1 MVDDLTPALADLFSS
16 AGDMADH
23 VAALRQ
29 DIHAHPE
36 LAFEEVRT
44 SRIVADQLNSL
55 GLSTETGVAETG
67 VVATLS
73 GGSAAPGRH
82 RTVLLRADMDALP
95 IEEETGLPFA
105 SRERGLMHACG
116 HDAHTAILLG
126 TAALLSQRRDRL
138 AGGVVFMF
146 QPAEEGG
153 GGARRM
159 VEAGVLTKHGVDVA
173 YMLHVWHELP
183 SGTVG
188 IRSGPVMA
196 GALSFEIKIEGKG
209 GHAARPQH
217 AVDPVVV
224 GAFVITTL
232 QTILSREVDPQA
244 PAVLTIGKLSVGTA
258 HNVIADSAL
267 IAGTARAYDAQTMD
281 LLRRRIQE
289 IAEGTAATM
298 RARATVSFGAVYP
311 PVVCDVD
318 AVETAARGLRIALGE
333 DAVREAPVSMG
344 SEDFGYV
351 LQEVP
356 GAVIR
361 LGVRDPA
368 WAAPRPMH
376 TATFDLDEDSLAVGV
391 TAMAA
396 AAISALN
403 DRGPLAVQ

>member
-1 MVDDLTPALADLFSS
+1 MVEDLTPALAGLVSS
-16 AGDMADH
+16 AEEIAHH
-23 VAALRQ
+23 VVALRR

-36 LAFEEVRT
+36 LAFEELRT
-44 SRIVADQLNSL
+44 SRIVADQLDSL

-73 GGSAAPGRH
+73 GGSAVPGRR

-105 SRERGLMHACG
+105 SRQPGLMHACG

-126 TAALLSQRRDRL
+126 TARLLSGRRDRL
-138 AGGVVFMF
+138 AGDVVFMF

-159 VEAGVLTKHGVDVA
+159 VEAGVLTRHGVDVA
-173 YMLHVWHELP
+173 YMLHVWHEFP

-196 GALSFEIKIEGKG
+196 GALSFEIEIEGKG

-217 AVDPVVV
+217 TVDPVVV
-224 GAFVITTL
+224 GAFVITAL
-232 QTILSREVDPQA
+232 QTIVSREVDPQA
-244 PAVLTIGKLSVGTA
+244 PAVLTIGRLSGGTA
-258 HNVIADSAL
+258 HNVIPDSAL

-289 IAEGTAATM
+289 IAEGTAATL
-298 RARATVSFGAVYP
+298 RARATVSFGMVYP
-311 PVVCDVD
+311 PVVCDRD
-318 AVETAARGLRIALGE
+318 AVETAARGIRIALGE
-333 DAVREAPVSMG
+333 DAVREAPLSMG

-361 LGVRDPA
+361 LGVRNPA
-368 WAAPRPMH
+368 WAAARPMH
-376 TATFDLDEDSLAVGV
+376 TATFDLDERSLPVGV

-396 AAISALN
+396 AAISALE
-403 DRGPLAVQ
+403 DRGGSER